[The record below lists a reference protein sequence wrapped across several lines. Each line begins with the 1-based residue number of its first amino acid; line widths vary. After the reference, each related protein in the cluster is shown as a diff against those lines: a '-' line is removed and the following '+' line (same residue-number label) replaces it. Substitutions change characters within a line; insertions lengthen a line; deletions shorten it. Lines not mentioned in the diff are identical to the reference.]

1 MKARPI
7 IALGAVALMGL
18 SVLTSRT
25 ALADQHPQGT
35 PPPATTPADGAQE
48 ERQDPRYDSSI
59 TVPAGADTENE
70 ADEAASLAGLATITA
85 DQARDSALAKFP
97 GATVKK
103 VELENENGALVYG
116 VELVDA
122 SGKGQ
127 DVKVD
132 AGNGSVLHVDS
143 DGPDDGAEGAE
154 GGETGEETD
163 GEAED

>member
-1 MKARPI
+1 MNARPI
-7 IALGAVALMGL
+7 IALGAMALMGL
-18 SVLTSRT
+18 TVLTSQT
-25 ALADQHPQGT
+25 AWADQHPQAT
-35 PPPATTPADGAQE
+35 PPPPTAPADGDQD
-48 ERQDPRYDSSI
+48 ERQDPRYDASI

-97 GATVKK
+97 GATVVK

-116 VELVDA
+116 VELTDA

-143 DGPDDGAEGAE
+143 DGPDDDAE
-154 GGETGEETD
+154 GGESD
-163 GEAED
+163 DEADDEADD

>member
-1 MKARPI
+1 MKATPI
-7 IALGAVALMGL
+7 IALGAMALMGL

-25 ALADQHPQGT
+25 ALADQHAQAT
-35 PPPATTPADGAQE
+35 PPAETAPADGDQD
-48 ERQDPRYDSSI
+48 EREDPRYDSSI
-59 TVPAGADTENE
+59 TVPAGADTERE
-70 ADEAASLAGLATITA
+70 TDEAASLAALATITA
-85 DQARDSALAKFP
+85 DQARDSALARFP
-97 GATVKK
+97 GATVTK

-143 DGPDDGAEGAE
+143 DGPDDGS
-154 GGETGEETD
+154 
-163 GEAED
+163 EAED